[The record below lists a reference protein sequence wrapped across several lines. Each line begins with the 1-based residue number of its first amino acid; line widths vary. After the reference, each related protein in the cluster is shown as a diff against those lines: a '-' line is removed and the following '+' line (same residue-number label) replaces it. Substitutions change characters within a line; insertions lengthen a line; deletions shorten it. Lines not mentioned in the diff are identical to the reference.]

1 MNAVRGGSERHNKC
15 VRILLEFGADVN
27 IVYGSSGKT
36 PLHYAIE
43 HRLFR
48 GYRNLIFILLAG
60 GADPNIKDY
69 SGDVPLLKILYGGY
83 EPLEQHRREAL
94 ALLFQQTRFDIDVDV
109 MPPGTLNRPLH
120 LAVRRQDPYAVGM
133 LLEKGAKVNEPN
145 GAGVTPLAL
154 AAGSWGAAKSAYR
167 VEVLEQLLC
176 HGAVVDERIGTLQ
189 STALHLAII
198 HGQIQLA
205 ELLLQ
210 YEANPNARDTETE
223 TAFSKAVYLLKDR
236 KISAATH
243 AALLRLLFRHAHEDI
258 PEIKGECALVSAV
271 KTSDLEA
278 AAILFRRCAN
288 AHKKSNEFAQK
299 LLDFASARENSEM
312 VALLKEAF
320 EE

>member
-1 MNAVRGGSERHNKC
+1 MRGGSERHNKC
-15 VRILLEFGADVN
+15 VRILLEYGADVN
-27 IVYGSSGKT
+27 TINGSSGQT

-43 HRLFR
+43 HRLFE
-48 GYRNLIFILLAG
+48 GYRNLIFILLDG
-60 GADPNIKDY
+60 GADPNLKDY

-83 EPLEQHRREAL
+83 EPLEKHRRDAL
-94 ALLFQQTRFDIDVDV
+94 ALLFQQTRIDTDVGV

-154 AAGSWGAAKSAYR
+154 AAGSWGSVKSAYR

-198 HGQIQLA
+198 HGQTQLA

-210 YEANPNARDTETE
+210 YNADPHAKDTEGE
-223 TAFSKAVYLLKDR
+223 TAFTIAVYLLKDR
-236 KISAATH
+236 IISASTH

-258 PEIKGECALVSAV
+258 PEIEGTCALVSAV
-271 KTSDLEA
+271 KDFDLGA
-278 AAILFRRCAN
+278 AAILLRRGAN
-288 AHKKSNEFAQK
+288 AHNWNVTLHRNYLFLPAH
-299 LLDFASARENSEM
+299 ART
-312 VALLKEAF
+312 AKW
-320 EE
+320 